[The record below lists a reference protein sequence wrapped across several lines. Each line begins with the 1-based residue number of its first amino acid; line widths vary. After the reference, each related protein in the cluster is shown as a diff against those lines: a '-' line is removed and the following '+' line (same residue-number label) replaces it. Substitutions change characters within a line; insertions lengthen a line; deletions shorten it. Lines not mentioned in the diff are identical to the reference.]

1 MFIKQNN
8 KWRLKME
15 TILERSMVLLQK
27 IVPNIAMFPID
38 GVVTLSV
45 NAEDIIDAKNLI
57 KQYQRKFEIM
67 NQNYQKHRKTEIDVF
82 NIIKKMDGE

>member
-1 MFIKQNN
+1 
-8 KWRLKME
+8 ME